1 LRRTGIAPPEA
12 SSMSMKSATA
22 DESLQTSLS
31 KPAAKPAGAS
41 ASGTA
46 LASLAPALLGL
57 VVPGAFL
64 LVWWGVVAAGVFPP
78 SVLPSP
84 FTVAAAAF
92 DWAFGNPQNGGY
104 SGTLAQAIWAS
115 SQRVLLGYGIAMVLG
130 VAIGVPTGASKLMG
144 HLVDP
149 FIHLLR
155 PIPVTAWV
163 PLSLVFFGFGFK
175 GAVFLVAL
183 GSFFPIVVNTIEGV
197 RGANSS
203 LVKVGRM
210 LGARGWRLLW
220 YFILPASLPSI
231 FVGLRLGMG
240 ISWVLIIVAEMMSVK
255 SGIGYTL
262 LDAYSFGRFDVVIAA
277 MIVLGV
283 MGFLSDR
290 VIVAVQSVVLRWH
303 REVSIHAES

>member
-1 LRRTGIAPPEA
+1 
-12 SSMSMKSATA
+12 MSV
-22 DESLQTSLS
+22 D
-31 KPAAKPAGAS
+31 S
-41 ASGTA
+41 ASGTHSLGHSVA
-46 LASLAPALLGL
+46 RPNAAASIVKSLLTSVKYGLLGTL
-57 VVPGAFL
+57 MPIAF
-64 LVWWGVVAAGVFPP
+64 VAIWWAAVEAGFFPR

-84 FTVAAAAF
+84 FAVGAALF
-92 DWAFGNPQNGGY
+92 DWAFGDPARGGY
-104 SGTLAQAIWAS
+104 SGALLAAIGAS
-115 SQRVLLGYGIAMVLG
+115 GQRVLMGYGIAMCLG
-130 VAIGVPTGASKLMG
+130 VGIGVPTGASKTLG
-144 HLVDP
+144 ALIDP

-197 RGANSS
+197 RGANRS
-203 LVKVGRM
+203 LIKVGRM
-210 LGARGWRLLW
+210 LGARGLKLLW
-220 YFILPASLPSI
+220 FFILPASLPSI

-277 MIVLGV
+277 MITLGV

-290 VIVAVQSVVLRWH
+290 IILAIEAVTLRWH
-303 REVSIHAES
+303 RETSIHAES